1 MLGVYDCVDY
11 VDYKIFLGKIYYF
24 MVGVWSLEEVFVC
37 VEVEWFEIYCV
48 FVLIWIIFV
57 L

>member
-24 MVGVWSLEEVFVC
+24 MVGVWSLEEVFLC